1 METTG
6 AAAHGP
12 DAPVIDLLQ
21 LYPRD
26 MNIYGDWGNVLTL
39 RKRLQ
44 LRGYEVRLHEYN
56 PGDAFPAQVDLFV
69 GGGGQDSG
77 QNRIQSDLLSLAG
90 RLKELAEDGVPM
102 LAICGL
108 YQLFGNFFKTGTGE
122 VIKGIGL
129 LNVDTVAGP
138 TRLIGNTVIESSEFG
153 TVIGYENHSG
163 QTFLKE
169 GAQPF
174 GMVTKGEGNNGQDGT
189 EGARYRNVVASYLH
203 GSLLPKNPAMADFL
217 IPGAVTRRHGSFD
230 DTPLHVPY
238 EAQAR
243 LDAAARPR

>member
-1 METTG
+1 M
-6 AAAHGP
+6 

-26 MNIYGDWGNVLTL
+26 MNIYGDWGNVLVL

-44 LRGYEVRLHEYN
+44 LRGYDVRLHEYN
-56 PGDAFPAQVDLFV
+56 PGDQFPDQVDLIV

-77 QNRIQSDLLSLAG
+77 QNKIQADLLALGG
-90 RLKELAEDGVPM
+90 RLKELADDGVPM

-108 YQLFGNFFKTGTGE
+108 YQLFGNYFKTHTGD

-129 LNVDTVAGP
+129 LNVDTVGGP
-138 TRLIGNTVIESSEFG
+138 TRLIGNTVLDSTEFG

-169 GAQPF
+169 GIQPF
-174 GMVTKGEGNNGQDGT
+174 GTVTKGEGNNGQDGT
-189 EGARYRNVVASYLH
+189 EGARYRNIVASYLH
-203 GSLLPKNPAMADFL
+203 GSLLPKNPAVADFL
-217 IPGAVTRRHGSFD
+217 VRHAALRRYGSFND
-230 DTPLHVPY
+230 VQLDVPY
-238 EAQAR
+238 EAEAR
-243 LDAAARPR
+243 ESSAARPR

>member
-1 METTG
+1 VETTG
-6 AAAHGP
+6 PAREA

-26 MNIYGDWGNVLTL
+26 MNIYGDWGNVLVL

-44 LRGYEVRLHEYN
+44 LRGFQVRLHEYN
-56 PGDAFPAQVDLFV
+56 PGDAFPGQVDLIV

-77 QNRIQSDLLSLAG
+77 QNKIQADLLALGG

-108 YQLFGNFFKTGTGE
+108 YQLFGNYFKTGTGE
-122 VIKGIGL
+122 VIKGISL

-138 TRLIGNTVIESSEFG
+138 ARLIGNTVIESSEFG

-169 GAQPF
+169 GVQPF
-174 GMVTKGEGNNGQDGT
+174 GMITKGEGNNGQDKT

-203 GSLLPKNPAMADFL
+203 GSLLPKNPAVADFL
-217 IPGAVTRRHGSFD
+217 IRSAVVRRYGSFD
-230 DTPLHVPY
+230 DAALQVPY

-243 LDAAARPR
+243 TDAAARPR